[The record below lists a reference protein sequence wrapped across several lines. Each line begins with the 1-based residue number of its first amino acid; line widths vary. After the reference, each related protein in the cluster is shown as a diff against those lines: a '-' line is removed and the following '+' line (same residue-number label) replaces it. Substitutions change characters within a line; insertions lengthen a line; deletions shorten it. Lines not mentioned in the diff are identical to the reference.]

1 MFSKLNKLDNKTS
14 DILHQFMDKEHFTLQ
29 LVPPYFHR
37 QNTVERVIRT
47 FKDYIIVLQYGTN
60 SGRPD

>member
-1 MFSKLNKLDNKTS
+1 
-14 DILHQFMDKEHFTLQ
+14 MDKENVTLQ
-29 LVPPYFHR
+29 LVPPYLHR